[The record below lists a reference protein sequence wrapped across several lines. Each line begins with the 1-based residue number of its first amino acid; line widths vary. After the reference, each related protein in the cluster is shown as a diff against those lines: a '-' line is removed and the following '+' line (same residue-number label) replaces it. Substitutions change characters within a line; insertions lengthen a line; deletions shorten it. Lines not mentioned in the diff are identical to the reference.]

1 MNGKRKGRKLSRSA
15 LVAIIVSA
23 IVALAVI
30 ALIVVNA
37 FIPVRYLSAYAV
49 RADKNTQGQLRVT
62 YIDVGFGDSSLI
74 ELPDGKI
81 ALIDGGDGG
90 YPNQLKL
97 LKTLNAHG
105 VDYIDYLICSSVKKE
120 HCGGLAEIVKL
131 KGVGT
136 AFIPYCL
143 NERVTDEYRALTSAL
158 KAQNINCKI
167 AQVSEGFAGEEYF
180 FTFLSPSNYK
190 NPTSEY
196 ADMNSNPDKENIDN
210 ASAVGWLE
218 CFGKKF
224 AFCSDVRSG
233 ALERAMADYN
243 LQKSLGGVYCPFNGK
258 GVELENCDV
267 ITVAA
272 HGGEK
277 NACAAW
283 YGLLKPKYAVVS
295 VGQNYGG
302 YPSAIALSNP
312 TGVGAEIYLTSESG
326 NIGFCVNAQGLKV
339 AN

>member
-1 MNGKRKGRKLSRSA
+1 MNGKRKRHRLSRSA
-15 LVAIIVSA
+15 IAAIIISA
-23 IVALAVI
+23 VAAVAVI
-30 ALIVVNA
+30 ALIIINA

-49 RADKNTQGQLRVT
+49 KAAKNTQGQLRVT
-62 YIDVGFGDSSLI
+62 FIDVGFGDSALI
-74 ELPDGKI
+74 ELPDGKV
-81 ALIDGGDGG
+81 ALIDGGDGS

-97 LKTLNAHG
+97 LKTLNARG

-120 HCGGLAEIVKL
+120 HCGGLKEIIRL

-136 AFIPYCL
+136 AFVPYCL
-143 NERVTDEYRALTSAL
+143 NERITDEYFAFISAL
-158 KAQNINCKI
+158 KDKNISFKTAN
-167 AQVSEGFAGEEYF
+167 VSEGFDGEDYF
-180 FTFLSPSNYK
+180 FTFLSPSSYQ

-196 ADMNSNPDKENIDN
+196 TDLNSNPNKENIDN

-224 AFCSDVRSG
+224 AFLSDVRSA
-233 ALERAMADYN
+233 ALERAMADYGV
-243 LQKSLGGVYCPFNGK
+243 QKSLGVSYCPFNGK

-283 YGLLKPKYAVVS
+283 YSLLKPKHAVVS

-312 TGVGAEIYLTSESG
+312 TGVGAEIYLTKESG
-326 NIGFCVNAQGLKV
+326 NIEFCVNSQGLSV
-339 AN
+339 GR

>member
-1 MNGKRKGRKLSRSA
+1 MNGKRKRRKLTRSA
-15 LVAIIVSA
+15 LVAIIISA
-23 IVALAVI
+23 VAAFAVI
-30 ALIVVNA
+30 ALIILNA

-49 RADKNTQGQLRVT
+49 KSAQNTQGQLRVT
-62 YIDVGFGDSSLI
+62 FIDVGFGDSTLI
-74 ELPDGKI
+74 ELPDGKV
-81 ALIDGGDGG
+81 ALIDGGDGS

-97 LKTLNAHG
+97 IKTLNAHG
-105 VDYIDYLICSSVKKE
+105 IDYIDYLICSSVKKE
-120 HCGGLAEIVKL
+120 HCGGLAEILEL

-143 NERVTDEYRALTSAL
+143 NERITDEYFAFTSAL
-158 KAQNINCKI
+158 KAQEINSKI
-167 AQVSEGFAGEEYF
+167 ANVSEGFAGEDYF
-180 FTFLSPSNYK
+180 FTFLSPSSYQ
-190 NPTSEY
+190 NPNSEY
-196 ADMNSNPDKENIDN
+196 ADLNSNPDKENIDD

-233 ALERAMADYN
+233 ALERAMADYSV
-243 LQKSLGGVYCPFNGK
+243 QKALGGVYCPFDGK

-283 YGLLKPKYAVVS
+283 YSLLKPKYAVVS

-312 TGVGAEIYLTSESG
+312 TGVGAEVYLTSESG
-326 NIGFCVNAQGLKV
+326 NIEFCVNSQGLNV
-339 AN
+339 T

>member
-1 MNGKRKGRKLSRSA
+1 MKDKRRKRRLSHSA
-15 LVAIIVSA
+15 LIAIIISA
-23 IVALAVI
+23 VAAAIVI
-30 ALIVVNA
+30 ALIIVNA

-62 YIDVGFGDSSLI
+62 FIDVGFGDSTLI
-74 ELPDGKI
+74 ELPDGKT
-81 ALIDGGDGG
+81 ALIDGGDGS

-97 LKTLNAHG
+97 LKTLNEHG
-105 VDYIDYLICSSVKKE
+105 IEYIDYLICSSVKKE
-120 HCGGLAEIVKL
+120 HCGGLSELIKL

-143 NERVTDEYRALTSAL
+143 NERITDEYHAFITAL
-158 KAQNINCKI
+158 KDKNIASNI
-167 AQVSEGFAGEEYF
+167 AQVGEGFDGEDYF
-180 FTFLSPSNYK
+180 FTFLSPSNYL

-196 ADMNSNPDKENIDN
+196 TQLNTNPDKENTDN
-210 ASAVGWLE
+210 ASAVCWLE

-224 AFCSDVRSG
+224 AFCSDVRSE

-243 LQKSLGGVYCPFNGK
+243 LHKSLGDDYCPFNGK
-258 GVELENCDV
+258 GVEPEGCDV

-283 YGLLKPKYAVVS
+283 YSLLKPEHAVVS
-295 VGQNYGG
+295 VGLNYSG

-312 TGVGAEIYLTSESG
+312 TGVGAELYLTSEVG
-326 NIGFCVNAQGLKV
+326 NVEFIVNSQGLRV
-339 AN
+339 A

>member
-1 MNGKRKGRKLSRSA
+1 MNGKRERRRLSKPA
-15 LVAIIVSA
+15 LVAIIISA
-23 IVALAVI
+23 IAALAVV
-30 ALIVVNA
+30 ALLIVNA

-49 RADKNTQGQLRVT
+49 KAAQNAQGQLKVT
-62 YIDVGFGDSSLI
+62 YIDVGFGDSTLI
-74 ELPDGKI
+74 ELPDGKT
-81 ALIDGGDGG
+81 ALIDGGDGS

-97 LKTLNAHG
+97 LKALNLHG
-105 VDYIDYLICSSVKKE
+105 IDYIDYLICSSVKKE
-120 HCGGLAEIVKL
+120 HCGGLAELIKY
-131 KGVGT
+131 KGVGV
-136 AFIPYCL
+136 AYIPYCL
-143 NERVTDEYRALTSAL
+143 NERITDEYRAFVTAL
-158 KAQNINCKI
+158 RDKNIKSKI
-167 AQVSEGFAGEEYF
+167 AQVGEGFDGDDYF
-180 FTFLSPSNYK
+180 FTFLSPSNSQ
-190 NPTSEY
+190 NPNSEY
-196 ADMNSNPDKENIDN
+196 ADLNENPDKENIDN

-243 LQKSLGGVYCPFNGK
+243 VQKALGSDYCPFNGK
-258 GVELENCDV
+258 SVELVDCDV

-283 YGLLKPKYAVVS
+283 YSLLKPKYAVVS

-312 TGVGAEIYLTSESG
+312 TGVGAKVYLTSESG
-326 NIGFCVNAQGLKV
+326 DVGFCVSSQGLSV
-339 AN
+339 I